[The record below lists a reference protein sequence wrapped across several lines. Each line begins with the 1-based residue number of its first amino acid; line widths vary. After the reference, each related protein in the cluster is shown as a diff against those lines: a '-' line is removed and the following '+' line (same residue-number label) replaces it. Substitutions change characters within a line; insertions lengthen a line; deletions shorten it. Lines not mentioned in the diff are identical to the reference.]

1 MRVFSK
7 ASCKKRNSFLYL
19 GMVKEPLLLAISPNL
34 VKVFKCF
41 AMLDRSL
48 GSSPISGTLNFC
60 VDRRGSGA
68 KSRLVGGHKLI

>member
-1 MRVFSK
+1 MASDFSP
-7 ASCKKRNSFLYL
+7 RL
-19 GMVKEPLLLAISPNL
+19 LLLAISTNL

-48 GSSPISGTLNFC
+48 GSSSLSGTEFLF

-68 KSRLVGGHKLI
+68 KSRLVGGH